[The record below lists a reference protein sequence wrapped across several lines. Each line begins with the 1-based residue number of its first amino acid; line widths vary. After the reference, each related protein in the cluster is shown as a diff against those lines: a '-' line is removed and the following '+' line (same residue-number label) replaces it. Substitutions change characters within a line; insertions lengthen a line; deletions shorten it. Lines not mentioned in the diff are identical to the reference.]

1 VRSFLARALG
11 FGLLVN
17 GLIMFTLP
25 AAWYA
30 NIPGVAETGPFN
42 AHFVRD
48 IGDAYVVCGL
58 VFLWFPFERAAQAAA
73 QAGTL
78 FLALHAVV
86 HLWDAAAGR
95 EHALQLLIDT
105 PTVFLPA
112 ILAIWIVSRHR
123 ADQKNKGEQSCS
135 NGSCGVRSPHLS
147 GPGTMMRVT
156 SAK

>member
-1 VRSFLARALG
+1 MRSFLASALG
-11 FGLLVN
+11 FGLLFN
-17 GLIMFTLP
+17 GLIMFAIP

-30 NIPGVAETGPFN
+30 NIPGIAETGPFN

-48 IGDAYVVCGL
+48 IGAAYVVCGL
-58 VFLWFPFERAAQAAA
+58 VFVWLAFAWAAQAAA
-73 QAGTL
+73 QAGAL

-86 HLWDAAAGR
+86 HLWDATAGR
-95 EHALQLLIDT
+95 EHALQLLIDA

-112 ILAIWIVSRHR
+112 ILAIWIVSPYR

-156 SAK
+156 SA